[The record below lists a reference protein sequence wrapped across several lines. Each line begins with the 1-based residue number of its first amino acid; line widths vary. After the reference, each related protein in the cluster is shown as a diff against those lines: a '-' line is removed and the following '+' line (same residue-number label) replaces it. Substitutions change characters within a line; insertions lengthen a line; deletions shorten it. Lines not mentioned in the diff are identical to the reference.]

1 MPRYRTTGLPPAAA
15 NGATAFAPHFNR
27 LAGSGAMEYKAQ
39 VEGQPGTM
47 GIPVAGSFLPVPSPD
62 LGDIAQMGYSRS
74 SDAPNMI
81 YPNQYWTTPEP
92 AFWPGAGMPIQM
104 YDPVRPQDT
113 TMIPVPAVN
122 PVGYYRHNQDMDAA
136 VVQEAG
142 GMGAITQMIRGRL
155 SGWPKRQAGQGNA

>member
-39 VEGQPGTM
+39 VEGHPGTL
-47 GIPVAGSFLPVPSPD
+47 GIPVEGSFLPVPSPD

-81 YPNQYWTTPEP
+81 YPNKYWATPEP
-92 AFWPGAGMPIQM
+92 AFWPGAGMPVQM
-104 YDPVRPQDT
+104 YNPVRPQDT
-113 TMIPVPAVN
+113 TMIPVPATQVFYRSQQGLDGAQIQE
-122 PVGYYRHNQDMDAA
+122 VG
-136 VVQEAG
+136 G
-142 GMGAITQMIRGRL
+142 LGAINQAIRGMIGR
-155 SGWPKRQAGQGNA
+155 WPNRTPGQGNG